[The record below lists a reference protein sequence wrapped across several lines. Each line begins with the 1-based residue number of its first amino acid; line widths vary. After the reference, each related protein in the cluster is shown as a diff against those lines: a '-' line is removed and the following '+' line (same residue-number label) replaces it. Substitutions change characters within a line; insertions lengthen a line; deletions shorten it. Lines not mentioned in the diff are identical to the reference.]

1 MQHFKTIEK
10 VIITILMVLM
20 AIVLVLAVYELT
32 WLLISDIFSP
42 PVLLLDISELLELFG
57 FFLLVLIGIELLET
71 IKTYFAERVVHV
83 EVVADV
89 ALIAIARKVV
99 ILDVKEYEPLQ
110 LVGIAFI
117 IAALA
122 GTHWVI
128 KWGRRREIFRETDH

>member
-1 MQHFKTIEK
+1 MQHLKSIEKTI
-10 VIITILMVLM
+10 ITVLVVMMV
-20 AIVLVLAVYELT
+20 IVLVLAVYELG
-32 WLLISDIFSP
+32 WLLVNDILSP
-42 PVLLLDISELLELFG
+42 PILLLDISELLELFG

-110 LVGIAFI
+110 LVGIALI

-122 GTHWVI
+122 GAHWVI
-128 KWGRRREIFRETDH
+128 KQARPCLAGRTGEH